1 MDIYKHKWTQL
12 QSEIFSLL
20 CWKAG
25 EKLSQRDIA
34 KLLEVSPTAVANS
47 LTALHRE
54 RFITIDKTK
63 NINFVSFNRDNG
75 RAMELKRVEN
85 LRNIYS
91 SGLLEYLWP
100 ELAGS
105 TIILFGSYSYG
116 GDTETSDIDLAVI
129 GRKDKQL
136 DLEKF
141 DAILNRKINI
151 NFYSSFK
158 TIHKHLRDNILNGVV
173 FKGGVEL

>member
-1 MDIYKHKWTQL
+1 MDIYKHKWTRL

-25 EKLSQRDIA
+25 EELSQRDIA
-34 KLLEVSPTAVANS
+34 KSLKVSPTAVANS
-47 LTALHRE
+47 LAGLHKE
-54 RFITIDKTK
+54 RLITIKKTK

-75 RAMELKRVEN
+75 KAIELKRVEN

-91 SGLLEYLWP
+91 SELFEYLED

-105 TIILFGSYSYG
+105 VIILFGSYSYG
-116 GDTETSDIDLAVI
+116 GDTDASDVDLAVI
-129 GRKDKQL
+129 GRKDKVL

-141 DAILNRKINI
+141 DILLHRKVNI
-151 NFYSSFK
+151 NFYDSFK
-158 TIHKHLRDNILNGVV
+158 EIHKNLRDNILNGVV
-173 FKGGVEL
+173 LKGVIEL